1 LYHFS
6 KPIGLSLRIS
16 LSKQKAMKKNSA
28 YPLLIALILLKIN
41 VHCQN
46 SPSDITASNELLN
59 IESAVLPSKNLDFI
73 KQYGITISNAVRAKI
88 LGEAIAHSGP
98 NLSTTNKVFN
108 IPFGSL
114 VETFKYYPK
123 EATWAIKYKEQWGF
137 VSAALIIPDQE
148 IVQDS
153 STQRYDVPPK
163 LLNGIQGDYPAEA
176 KSEGICGKVYLRIL
190 ISKTGCVDQA
200 LVIKGIPGL
209 DKAAIEAV
217 KKLKFK
223 PAKYLGKP
231 VATWINLPIPFE
243 L

>member
-1 LYHFS
+1 
-6 KPIGLSLRIS
+6 
-16 LSKQKAMKKNSA
+16 MKKNSA
-28 YPLLIALILLKIN
+28 YPLLIALILFNIF
-41 VHCQN
+41 VYCQD
-46 SPSDITASNELLN
+46 SPTDITASNELMN
-59 IESAVLPSKNLDFI
+59 AESAVVPSKNLDFI

-88 LGEAIAHSGP
+88 LGEAIAYSAP
-98 NLSTTNKVFN
+98 DFSTSNKVFN
-108 IPFGSL
+108 IPSGSL
-114 VETFKYYPK
+114 VESFKYYPK
-123 EATWAIKYKEQWGF
+123 EAAWAIKYKEQWGF
-137 VSAALIIPDQE
+137 VSAALLIPYQE
-148 IVQDS
+148 MAQDS

-163 LLNGIQGDYPAEA
+163 LLNGIQVDYPAEA
-176 KSEGICGKVYLRIL
+176 KSKGICGKVYLRIL

-209 DKAAIEAV
+209 DEAAIEAV